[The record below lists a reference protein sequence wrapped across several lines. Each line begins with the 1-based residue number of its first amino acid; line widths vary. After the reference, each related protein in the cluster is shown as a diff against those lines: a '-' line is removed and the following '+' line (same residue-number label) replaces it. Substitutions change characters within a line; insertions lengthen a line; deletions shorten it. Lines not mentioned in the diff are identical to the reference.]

1 MVAVSPGS
9 ARDYSRGQARAPVV
23 RAHGLSHEIVSACG
37 IDARGEPAAVCPG
50 GEIRADELRDP
61 RLVGGEVG
69 GGETLAPL
77 AGSAATEEGAHVLP
91 VLLRRVWRDV
101 GTALAHPGQTRLR
114 RERSGMVRRA
124 RDAE

>member
-77 AGSAATEEGAHVLP
+77 AGSAAAEEGTRVLP
-91 VLLRRVWRDV
+91 APPSPRRCEWRVV
-101 GTALAHPGQTRLR
+101 GRSLAHLGQ
-114 RERSGMVRRA
+114 A
-124 RDAE
+124 

>member
-61 RLVGGEVG
+61 RLVRGEVG

-77 AGSAATEEGAHVLP
+77 AGAAATEEGTHVLP
-91 VLLRRVWRDV
+91 VLLRGSRCDV
-101 GTALAHPGQTRLR
+101 AGALAHPFQARLR
-114 RERSGMVRRA
+114 RQRTRA
-124 RDAE
+124 FH